1 MVDSHAFALHDF
13 FACNLHF
20 VQASVLFSKC
30 NFVQVVSSDDDD
42 YGAGGSDEDV
52 SDDGDYGL

>member
-1 MVDSHAFALHDF
+1 
-13 FACNLHF
+13 
-20 VQASVLFSKC
+20 
-30 NFVQVVSSDDDD
+30 VVSSDDDD

>member
-1 MVDSHAFALHDF
+1 MHT
-13 FACNLHF
+13 
-20 VQASVLFSKC
+20 FSESLAKLL
-30 NFVQVVSSDDDD
+30 QVVSSDDDD